1 MIEVQERGK
10 PEQKYIQ
17 ILKNCNPIVFFS
29 GNKTA
34 LELFLQETNE
44 LREKSD
50 EQQVT
55 FQLNPGL

>member
-50 EQQVT
+50 E
-55 FQLNPGL
+55 